1 MSASPNQQ
9 TSPPSS
15 IAQNEA
21 HASKVVVPLPV
32 LTHSDEIYC
41 YIFVKGS
48 LYASDTHVFGLE
60 NQEVQALAKKFNSPC
75 KQVENGVM
83 YKNTVCQVINSLAQL
98 GYRVVSSCGET
109 ETIFTLQREV

>member
-15 IAQNEA
+15 NTQNEA

-48 LYASDTHVFGLE
+48 LYARYEFL
-60 NQEVQALAKKFNSPC
+60 
-75 KQVENGVM
+75 
-83 YKNTVCQVINSLAQL
+83 
-98 GYRVVSSCGET
+98 
-109 ETIFTLQREV
+109 

>member
-15 IAQNEA
+15 NAQNEA

-48 LYASDTHVFGLE
+48 LYARYDYFSL
-60 NQEVQALAKKFNSPC
+60 KKIS
-75 KQVENGVM
+75 
-83 YKNTVCQVINSLAQL
+83 
-98 GYRVVSSCGET
+98 
-109 ETIFTLQREV
+109 